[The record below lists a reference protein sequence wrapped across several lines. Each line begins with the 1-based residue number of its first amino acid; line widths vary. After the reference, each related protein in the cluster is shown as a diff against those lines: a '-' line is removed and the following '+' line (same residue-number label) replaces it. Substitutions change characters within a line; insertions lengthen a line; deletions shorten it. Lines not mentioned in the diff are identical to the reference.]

1 MANFHP
7 HRNEFKNVYE
17 DDESSTTETTTRL
30 STTTAYRTTT
40 TRTTTTTP
48 KPTTS
53 RSTTTTTTTQRST
66 SVAQKSPANE
76 ELKTPKTYFSNSFYH
91 NKNNNNINGQ
101 TTKSPFKFVVNLTT
115 KTPTV
120 FNAFAYGSTKSVYTT
135 TTKAPSTFDTT
146 AQPKINPFYFGFNR
160 LNTNSS
166 STYKPFVF
174 KQYTVPP
181 STRNPYNFQYL
192 FTATKKPDLLVVSP
206 ATTQSSNNEV
216 DNNIYDNQSQYDQ
229 TAEEINAAA
238 EAAKPKSS
246 TYNPVFDIYFR
257 QIGKQKTTSRKPY
270 QTITF

>member
-30 STTTAYRTTT
+30 TTTTTLRTTT
-40 TRTTTTTP
+40 TRATTTTTP
-48 KPTTS
+48 KPTTT
-53 RSTTTTTTTQRST
+53 RTTTTTTTTQRST
-66 SVAQKSPANE
+66 KSPASE

-135 TTKAPSTFDTT
+135 TTKAPSTIDTT
-146 AQPKINPFYFGFNR
+146 AQPKINPFYFGFNK

-174 KQYTVPP
+174 KQYTMLP

-192 FTATKKPDLLVVSP
+192 FTATRKPDLLVVSP
-206 ATTQSSNNEV
+206 ATTQASNNEV
-216 DNNIYDNQSQYDQ
+216 DNNIYDNQSDQ

-270 QTITF
+270 QSSR